1 MHLFAACAWVPV
13 AVIAAVGTSV
23 GLQPL
28 ATCALAVGAG
38 AWAAGVSLP
47 VLTGASGKALIGVL
61 RNTGFYTLAWGVL
74 AALALVLS

>member
-1 MHLFAACAWVPV
+1 MSRSLMVV
-13 AVIAAVGTSV
+13 AVLAAVGTSV

-47 VLTGASGKALIGVL
+47 VLTG
-61 RNTGFYTLAWGVL
+61 RRERP
-74 AALALVLS
+74 